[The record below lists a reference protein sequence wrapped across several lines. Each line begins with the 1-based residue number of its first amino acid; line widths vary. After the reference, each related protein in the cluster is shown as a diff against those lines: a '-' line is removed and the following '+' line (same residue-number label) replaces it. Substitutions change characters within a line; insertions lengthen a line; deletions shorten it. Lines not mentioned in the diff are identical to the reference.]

1 MLASR
6 DPPSAPV
13 RPHTHVNLGARSSLR
28 LPAVG
33 VLISLWLAP
42 LGARAQSSSDLEQA
56 KQWFK
61 EAEALEKKGDCVG
74 AIDKFEKAL
83 AVKATPQLHLR
94 VGACQE
100 KVGRLVEAI
109 GSYKLALDK
118 ANSQSLAQVATVAK
132 DQIAAITPRIPSISV
147 APAKPVDG
155 FRAAIDGVVL
165 EPAALGQK
173 QPVNPGTHKVTAEA
187 PGHPAFEQSFT
198 LVEGE
203 AKKLEIDMTTAA
215 PPPPPDGDAARPAEA
230 PLEPRSP
237 IPAMVLVGGGVA
249 AIAGGVVL
257 FLVASGKDSDIDDR
271 CGGADRLACP
281 AAQKDEIESDVSSVK
296 LFQGLSFGIGGA
308 GVIAAGIGAFLLIT
322 APTAPETANAESSR
336 RSFEITP
343 AFGGG
348 QVGLSARGRF

>member
-237 IPAMVLVGGGVA
+237 IPAM
-249 AIAGGVVL
+249 
-257 FLVASGKDSDIDDR
+257 DSDIDDR